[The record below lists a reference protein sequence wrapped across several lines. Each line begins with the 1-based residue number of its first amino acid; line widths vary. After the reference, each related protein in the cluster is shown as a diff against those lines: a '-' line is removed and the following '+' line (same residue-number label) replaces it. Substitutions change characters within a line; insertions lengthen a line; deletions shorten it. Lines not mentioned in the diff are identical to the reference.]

1 VLGGYIPGNTEV
13 MVELMSSME
22 QRGGRSMY
30 IISMSCL
37 RKWEPLEHLIWVK
50 NGVGENMRWQVAEIW

>member
-1 VLGGYIPGNTEV
+1 MLGGYIPGNTEV

-50 NGVGENMRWQVAEIW
+50 NGVGE